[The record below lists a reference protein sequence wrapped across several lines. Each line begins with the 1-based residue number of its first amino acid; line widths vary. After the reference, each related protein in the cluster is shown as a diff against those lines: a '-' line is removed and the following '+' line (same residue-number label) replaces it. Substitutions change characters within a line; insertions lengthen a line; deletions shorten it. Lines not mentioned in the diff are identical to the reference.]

1 MKRYVI
7 VITLIILI
15 LPVLLEAQEK
25 IELSLDEAL
34 VIALRGNRGLLLK
47 KEDVRKAQYKIR
59 EAEADLFPALDFT
72 GSWKYTQGLYQKSV
86 GQYSTQ
92 TTLKQYLYTG
102 GEIINTIKYNGY
114 DFEVK
119 QAIFDQEKL
128 ELALDVQEAFY
139 TMFLAQELAKLN
151 RGILENTSAHLKSVE
166 ERFQKGEASESD
178 VLKMEASLKGIEQ
191 VLESSFSQV
200 EAAQALLRNLLYL
213 DEDVEIDL
221 SGRMDYEERQVAF
234 EEAFLQ
240 AVRRRPEI
248 RQYEADINAKEKAI
262 DIAKA
267 DSRPSIYASW
277 DYYSASRKAA
287 TVNSISKNWNDHNI
301 LGLTF
306 SWPIFDGWQTKAK
319 VEQAMADLKKSRL
332 LKEQAISDI
341 ALELQEA
348 YLALKDAISRIK
360 AVESEA
366 IVYLDNLLGVKERYK
381 QGAASSLDLDDA
393 KLKYDTAC
401 FNKKEA
407 AYDYIIAGSVFDK
420 AAGG

>member
-34 VIALRGNRGLLLK
+34 VIALRDNRGLLLK

-407 AYDYIIAGSVFDK
+407 AYDYIIASSAFDK